1 MGNREPCLKWG
12 KKAGPVRP
20 QGAKLARFLDVVRP
34 QGVRLARF
42 LGVARPHGARF
53 TRAAGGRVARSRAM
67 AGMGRFCHAL
77 GPARACVIVLLLA
90 VTLLSGC
97 VDRIQKTEKLRD
109 IPFEVLAKEDVPQE
123 FSNIIE
129 QKKDLP
135 FRLTYTD
142 AGFLYIAEGYG
153 AQLKTGYSVSVTEL
167 YETEEAVYL
176 HTNLLGPPKG
186 ERTEEITTF
195 PYVVIKLEA
204 IDKTVVFD

>member
-1 MGNREPCLKWG
+1 MGNREPCLKQG
-12 KKAGPVRP
+12 VKVKLTRSYVARVKHLCG
-20 QGAKLARFLDVVRP
+20 GAKLT
-34 QGVRLARF
+34 RL
-42 LGVARPHGARF
+42 LGVTRPGGVKF
-53 TRAAGGRVARSRAM
+53 TQAVGGQRLLSRAM
-67 AGMGRFCHAL
+67 AGGGKFFRAV

-90 VTLLSGC
+90 VTILSGC

>member
-1 MGNREPCLKWG
+1 MGNQEPGLKRTE
-12 KKAGPVRP
+12 KARSARP
-20 QGAKLARFLDVVRP
+20 YGVKFARLLGGTRPRGAKFMQFSR
-34 QGVRLARF
+34 GTK
-42 LGVARPHGARF
+42 F
-53 TRAAGGRVARSRAM
+53 TQAAGGQRTLSRVM
-67 AGMGRFCHAL
+67 DGFGKFCHAV

-109 IPFEVLAKEDVPQE
+109 IPFEVLAKEDIPQE
-123 FSNIIE
+123 FANIIE
-129 QKKDLP
+129 QKKDMP

-167 YETEEAVYL
+167 YETEEAIYL

>member
-1 MGNREPCLKWG
+1 MGNQKPYPGQCY
-12 KKAGPVRP
+12 
-20 QGAKLARFLDVVRP
+20 
-34 QGVRLARF
+34 
-42 LGVARPHGARF
+42 GAR
-53 TRAAGGRVARSRAM
+53 GIARHGIMRM
-67 AGMGRFCHAL
+67 LGQCYGAL
-77 GPARACVIVLLLA
+77 GPMRTCVIVMLLA
-90 VTLLSGC
+90 AMLLSGC

-109 IPFEVLAKEDVPQE
+109 IPFEVLAKEDVPVE

-129 QKKDLP
+129 QKKDQP

-167 YETEEAVYL
+167 YETEEAIYL

-186 ERTEEITTF
+186 EKTEQITTF

>member
-1 MGNREPCLKWG
+1 MGNQEPCLKRAE
-12 KKAGPVRP
+12 KARP
-20 QGAKLARFLDVVRP
+20 GRQH
-34 QGVRLARF
+34 GVRFARL
-42 LGVARPHGARF
+42 LGVTRPGGVKF
-53 TRAAGGRVARSRAM
+53 TQAVGGQRLLSRAM
-67 AGMGRFCHAL
+67 AGGGKFFRAV

-90 VTLLSGC
+90 VTILSGC

-195 PYVVIKLEA
+195 PFVVIKLEA

>member
-1 MGNREPCLKWG
+1 M
-12 KKAGPVRP
+12 
-20 QGAKLARFLDVVRP
+20 KLTRSYVARVKHLCG
-34 QGVRLARF
+34 GVRFARL
-42 LGVARPHGARF
+42 LGGMRPGGVKF
-53 TRAAGGRVARSRAM
+53 TQAVGGQRLLSRAM
-67 AGMGRFCHAL
+67 AGGGKFFRAV

-90 VTLLSGC
+90 VTILSGC